1 MEFDRQRE
9 LMVQSQLIPRG
20 IKDPLVLKAFNKVPR
35 EKFIP
40 EHLQLSAYEDCA
52 LPIGQGQTIS
62 QPYMVAVM
70 TQELG
75 LKGEETIFEV
85 GTGSGYQAA
94 ILAEIGKKVITT
106 ERIESLSKN
115 AEEIISKIGY
125 KNIEFII
132 TDGTEGYKESS
143 PYDRIIVT
151 AACPAIPPPL
161 LDQLKD
167 NGKIVLPLGGQYRQI
182 LTTITKKE
190 DKLISRETV
199 PCVFV
204 PLVGKFGF
212 PV

>member
-1 MEFDRQRE
+1 MDYTRQRE
-9 LMVQSQLIPRG
+9 LMVESQLIPRG
-20 IKDPLVLKAFNKVPR
+20 ITDPLVLKAFNRVPR

-40 EHLQLSAYEDCA
+40 EHLQASAYEDCA

-62 QPYMVAVM
+62 QPYMVAIM
-70 TQELG
+70 TQELNLRG
-75 LKGEETIFEV
+75 GETILEI

-94 ILAEIGKKVITT
+94 ILAEIGGKVITA

-115 AEEIISKIGY
+115 AEELIKKIGY
-125 KNIEFII
+125 KNIEFIV
-132 TDGTEGYKESS
+132 TDGTGGYKEFS
-143 PYDRIIVT
+143 PYDRVIVT

-161 LDQLKD
+161 LAQLKE
-167 NGKIVLPLGGQYRQI
+167 GGRIVLPIGGQHQQI

-190 DKLISRETV
+190 DKLISHGTV

>member
-1 MEFDRQRE
+1 MEFDRQRA

-20 IKDPLVLKAFNKVPR
+20 IKDPLVLKAFNTVPR

-40 EHLQLSAYEDCA
+40 EHLQVSAYEDCA

-70 TQELG
+70 TQELTLSG
-75 LKGEETIFEV
+75 SETILEI

-115 AEEIISKIGY
+115 AEEIIRKIGY
-125 KNIEFII
+125 KNIEFIV
-132 TDGTEGYKESS
+132 TDGTEGYRAAA

-161 LDQLKD
+161 LAQLKD
-167 NGKIVLPLGGQYRQI
+167 GGKIVLPLGGQYQQI
-182 LTTITKKE
+182 LTAITKKE

-199 PCVFV
+199 PCLFV